1 MRNSNAGVHV
11 AKEFSEEDL
20 LEYLRFQNG
29 GEGEVKTVA
38 LLGRV
43 RGGKTTKL
51 LKLAGRIS
59 GLGLRV
65 GGICQPE
72 SDGVYFARD
81 FETAESRWIA
91 RRENDSVFF
100 NPETFGWAAQRI
112 IHARKCCDVLA
123 VDEIGRLESLGK
135 GHLSALLQPVKGE
148 TIRLRLL
155 AVRDDV
161 FDDVCRFLPEIDG
174 IMLV

>member
-20 LEYLRFQNG
+20 LECLRFQNG

-91 RRENDSVFF
+91 RRENDSVFLTRKRSAGRRKELF
-100 NPETFGWAAQRI
+100 MPGNAATFWPLTKSAGWKVWEKGIFQ
-112 IHARKCCDVLA
+112 HCC
-123 VDEIGRLESLGK
+123 S
-135 GHLSALLQPVKGE
+135 P
-148 TIRLRLL
+148 
-155 AVRDDV
+155 
-161 FDDVCRFLPEIDG
+161 
-174 IMLV
+174 